1 MKRIIF
7 IVISLLFFENNLLLA
22 QGWHEGE
29 ETYKW
34 LSELPKKEKTRSILP
49 ISASLDDFTPNII
62 DQGQTG
68 MCVSYALSTIH
79 TIIYARNNNITD
91 KEKIDKYRAS
101 PTFLYYLAK
110 NSNDQDCK
118 SGFYPENTLLAMGF
132 MAQYG
137 IPYSSDVE
145 ENKYHPFSNNM
156 ICEKY
161 PYSNDDLIND
171 VKKASNY
178 ITTPSISCGERK
190 TIGRNEVTLVDHRAV
205 KSELAAGNPCLL
217 SAVFSRDFFSKEK
230 ENCTSNPEGKSDGI
244 GHAMVIVGFDD
255 NKQSYKI
262 MNSYGSDWGCDGYT
276 WIKYSELTLL
286 DGYILS
292 FNGGKSKKA
301 KKDEIVD
308 FLSDIEDIL
317 KKEFSYR
324 IPKDLDELVEY
335 NESDQ
340 ILEGIYASCI
350 EVNGEY
356 FSNNEDVEEFCICYG
371 AKLVVEM
378 VINMQIGEE
387 TTDERVKEI
396 WAECY
401 INTLLPSTQE

>member
-1 MKRIIF
+1 
-7 IVISLLFFENNLLLA
+7 
-22 QGWHEGE
+22 
-29 ETYKW
+29 
-34 LSELPKKEKTRSILP
+34 
-49 ISASLDDFTPNII
+49 
-62 DQGQTG
+62 
-68 MCVSYALSTIH
+68 
-79 TIIYARNNNITD
+79 
-91 KEKIDKYRAS
+91 
-101 PTFLYYLAK
+101 
-110 NSNDQDCK
+110 
-118 SGFYPENTLLAMGF
+118 
-132 MAQYG
+132 
-137 IPYSSDVE
+137 
-145 ENKYHPFSNNM
+145 M

-190 TIGRNEVTLVDHRAV
+190 TIGRNEVTLVDHIAV

-292 FNGGKSKKA
+292 FNGVESKKA

-308 FLSDIEDIL
+308 FLTEIQDVLNKD
-317 KKEFSYR
+317 FSYR
-324 IPKDLDELVEY
+324 TQKIFVEQVQ
-335 NESDQ
+335 NE
-340 ILEGIYASCI
+340 
-350 EVNGEY
+350 
-356 FSNNEDVEEFCICYG
+356 NETEQ
-371 AKLVVEM
+371 L
-378 VINMQIGEE
+378 
-387 TTDERVKEI
+387 TS
-396 WAECY
+396 
-401 INTLLPSTQE
+401 L